1 MSTSLKLSNV
11 KILRTG
17 ADGGHLYIRGR
28 GQLPEHGECDVYA
41 YFRSKEEERTFES
54 QFSGQS
60 VVVEAD
66 AVEFTRG
73 IGGSVRE
80 IVSWR
85 LT

>member
-1 MSTSLKLSNV
+1 MSTSLQLSAV
-11 KILRTG
+11 RILRTG

-28 GQLPEHGECDVYA
+28 GVLPDHGECDVYA
-41 YFRSKEEERTFES
+41 YFRTKMEEQEFER

-60 VVVEAD
+60 VLVDAD

-80 IVSWR
+80 IISWR
-85 LT
+85 LI